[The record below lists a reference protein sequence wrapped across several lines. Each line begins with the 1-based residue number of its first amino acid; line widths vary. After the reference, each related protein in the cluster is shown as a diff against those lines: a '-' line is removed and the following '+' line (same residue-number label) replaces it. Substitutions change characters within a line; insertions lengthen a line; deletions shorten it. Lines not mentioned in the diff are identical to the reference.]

1 MSQPRRANQT
11 DQAWPPLAVKDL
23 KPDASVSGHAM
34 KFPTLKEKLQ
44 AALAA
49 KAKP

>member
-1 MSQPRRANQT
+1 MKTVET
-11 DQAWPPLAVKDL
+11 DQAWPPFAVKDL
-23 KPDASVSGHAM
+23 KPDTSVCGHAM

-49 KAKP
+49 IKK